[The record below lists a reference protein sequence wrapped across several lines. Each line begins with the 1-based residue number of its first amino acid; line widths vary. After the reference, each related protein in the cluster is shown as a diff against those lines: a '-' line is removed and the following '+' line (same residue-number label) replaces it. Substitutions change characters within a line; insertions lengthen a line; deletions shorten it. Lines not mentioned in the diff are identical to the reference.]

1 MKKNEDNYKSYLYCM
16 INKIY
21 TNFMYYT
28 IFAYSFIGDN
38 YNNIYNYIYDNNISN
53 YNYDITNKEKNIT
66 SYYLNNTYY
75 RHFEDYTKSDNYPND
90 IDNKNLFSFVSL
102 NRYNVKLDVT
112 SLINSFCLKKATLDF
127 NKINNK
133 TWINIINHYLN
144 ENINSNEYI
153 TWDIITNK
161 VAIHENVHFKIS
173 ITNDFN
179 YIVAIE
185 NN

>member
-1 MKKNEDNYKSYLYCM
+1 MTEELNKSNLYYM
-16 INKIY
+16 INTIY
-21 TNFMYYT
+21 NKCMYYT
-28 IFAYSFIGDN
+28 VFAYSLFENN
-38 YNNIYNYIYDNNISN
+38 YNKIYNYIYDNNISN
-53 YNYDITNKEKNIT
+53 YNYDIENKDKYIAT
-66 SYYLNNTYY
+66 YYLNNTYC

-90 IDNKNLFSFVSL
+90 LCTKNLFSFVSL

-112 SLINSFCLKKATLDF
+112 SLINSFCLKNATLDF

-133 TWINIINHYLN
+133 MWINIINHYLN

-161 VAIHENVHFKIS
+161 VAIYSYVHFKIS